1 MYRKTLILF
10 LPTATLAW
18 ASVAHGAPAVAANT
32 AGPHAVSA
40 ATLPAI
46 SPVPSPTAPPATR
59 TAAPS
64 ITLAELFELAW
75 ARQPEA
81 RATAAR
87 RDAALA
93 TRDAA
98 ASWSADAPALSLQ
111 AKSDRPGANEGAR
124 EYEVGIGIPLW
135 LPGERNRS
143 ARLAE
148 AELKAL
154 DSSLLAARLRLA
166 ENVREAWW
174 RYQRAQGDWQL
185 AQVREA
191 NARQLAGDVARRV
204 KAGDLARADQHQ
216 ADGAAAQAEAAVAE
230 AAAEQ
235 AAALHRLRALAGT
248 AIPVPATSATLP
260 EVLPEALPDTPLSA
274 TAPDGSGGAV
284 AHPAVIALLDRAQ
297 AARDAAALARQQ
309 NRANPE
315 LTVAATRE
323 RDVTGASFKQSFTV
337 GIRIPFGAGPRAR
350 AKQFTAQAEALD
362 AEAQAELETGNV
374 AQGIASAQ
382 AQLRA
387 AQTRQQAAERRA
399 RLAREARGF
408 FDKSFRLGETDLPT
422 RLRIELEAIEAEQ
435 AFARARIDAAA
446 AVSGLRQAMGLL
458 PQ

>member
-1 MYRKTLILF
+1 MYPKILILS
-10 LPTATLAW
+10 LPAAALAW
-18 ASVAHGAPAVAANT
+18 AGIAHGTPSAPA
-32 AGPHAVSA
+32 AGLTPPPASA
-40 ATLPAI
+40 APL
-46 SPVPSPTAPPATR
+46 STAHA
-59 TAAPS
+59 AAPS
-64 ITLAELFELAW
+64 ITLGAFFERVW

-93 TRDAA
+93 TREAA

-111 AKSDRPGANEGAR
+111 AKSDRPGANDGAR
-124 EYEVGIGIPLW
+124 EYEVGVGIPLW
-135 LPGERNRS
+135 LPGERNRA

-148 AELKAL
+148 TELKAL

-166 ENVREAWW
+166 ANVRETWW

-185 AQVREA
+185 AQVRTA

-216 ADGAAAQAEAAVAE
+216 ADGAAAQAEAVLAE
-230 AAAEQ
+230 ATAERS
-235 AAALHRLRALAGT
+235 AALNQLRALAGT
-248 AIPVPATSATLP
+248 AIAAPATGTP
-260 EVLPEALPDTPLSA
+260 LPEALPDMPQDAAL
-274 TAPDGSGGAV
+274 PGGNDNALG
-284 AHPAVIALLDRAQ
+284 HPAVIALLDRAQ
-297 AARDAAALARQQ
+297 AARDAAALARRQ

-350 AKQFTAQAEALD
+350 AKQFTTQAEALD

-374 AQGIASAQ
+374 TQGIASAQ
-382 AQLRA
+382 AQLQA
-387 AQTRQQAAERRA
+387 AQTRRQAEERRA
-399 RLAREARGF
+399 QLAREARGF

-435 AFARARIDAAA
+435 AAARARIDVAA

>member
-1 MYRKTLILF
+1 MYCKTLFLF
-10 LPTATLAW
+10 LPTAALAW
-18 ASVAHGAPAVAANT
+18 AGTAHGAPAGAA
-32 AGPHAVSA
+32 SA
-40 ATLPAI
+40 AGHAPHT
-46 SPVPSPTAPPATR
+46 PPA
-59 TAAPS
+59 AASPAVRPAAEPL
-64 ITLAELFELAW
+64 TLGEFFELAW

-124 EYEVGIGIPLW
+124 EYEVGVGIPLW
-135 LPGERNRS
+135 LPGERSRA

-166 ENVREAWW
+166 ENVRGAWW
-174 RYQRAQGDWQL
+174 RYQRAQSDWQL
-185 AQVREA
+185 AQVRET
-191 NARQLAGDVARRV
+191 NARQLASDVARRV

-216 ADGAAAQAEAAVAE
+216 ADGAAAQAEAVIAE

-235 AAALHRLRALAGT
+235 AAALNQLRALAGT
-248 AIPVPATSATLP
+248 AIPVPVASAP
-260 EVLPEALPDTPLSA
+260 LPEALPETPQA
-274 TAPDGSGGAV
+274 GTAPDGRAV

-374 AQGIASAQ
+374 TQGIASAQ

-387 AQTRQQAAERRA
+387 AQTRQQAEERRA

-422 RLRIELEAIEAEQ
+422 RLRIELEAVEAEH
-435 AFARARIDAAA
+435 ASARARIDAAA